1 MNKRKQNFESGNFS
15 KRPNY
20 AEADSTTGNEIMA
33 TGGGGGGTMGVGS
46 DGEKTKQPIYDS
58 LRENQLCFNFTE
70 RTWEEITTKPSMTG
84 FQFSYNRFFTDDV
97 IKVLRHYFH
106 CTQATT
112 ENTLDSYAMPFRGFK
127 IIPGK
132 ITLSNFIVLSDNIQV
147 GASGVNE
154 VSSFVQKSK
163 ICVFHKQKSELP
175 YSYFTETDDGVS
187 FMSFGRTNLE
197 SGIKKSTVN
206 NLIETDIE
214 DYESIENL
222 RYIPHG
228 HRVRKNLFNTSRPN
242 SISKL
247 NDQIFPNYIG
257 CSIYD
262 DMYDT
267 DKTGIQQASE
277 IAARK
282 AGLFTKYSESN
293 SNLADYYNIAKTNRK
308 NYIRENMNFD
318 IIDGGEVINFQT
330 LPPTGMI
337 NLTPSTTT
345 TFYSETPFIKLYENY
360 QDGYKSH
367 LYYTG
372 AHQGCDQ
379 AYINEVVTTNI
390 VDRIMKI
397 KNKGLGHEFI
407 CMIPIRK
414 SDNTIM
420 KLRANCMFETSFQIC
435 LYGRRD
441 KEWLDQEDYDGETEE
456 PGDPDAVIPTKPQF
470 SDATTNAQIENTKRM
485 KEKVSL
491 PYFLLKGMEDLCV
504 FP

>member
-15 KRPNY
+15 KRVTY
-20 AEADSTTGNEIMA
+20 AEADSSTGNNEIMA

-46 DGEKTKQPIYDS
+46 DCEKTKQPIYDS
-58 LRENQLCFNFTE
+58 LRENQMCFNFTE

-97 IKVLRHYFH
+97 MKVLKHYFH
-106 CTQATT
+106 CTQATV
-112 ENTLDSYAMPFRGFK
+112 ENTLDSFAMPFRGFK

-147 GASGVNE
+147 GAGGVNE

-187 FMSFGRTNLE
+187 FMSFGRDNLL

-206 NLIETDIE
+206 NLIETDID

-222 RYIPHG
+222 RYLPHG
-228 HRVRKNLFNTSRPN
+228 HRIRKNLFNANRPN
-242 SISKL
+242 NVSDL
-247 NDQIFPNYIG
+247 QNQIFPNYIG
-257 CSIYD
+257 CSIYE

-267 DKTGIQQASE
+267 NKAGIQPS
-277 IAARK
+277 AAIVSKK
-282 AGLFTKYSESN
+282 AGLFGKYSTTN
-293 SNLADYYNIAKTNRK
+293 SNLPQYYNIAKTNRK

-318 IIDGGEVINFQT
+318 IIDGGEVVEFQT
-330 LPPTGMI
+330 LPPTSMI
-337 NLTPSTTT
+337 NLTPSGYETY
-345 TFYSETPFIKLYENY
+345 YSETPFFNLKGNF
-360 QDGYKSH
+360 QDTVDST
-367 LYYTG
+367 LFYTG

-397 KNKGLGHEFI
+397 KNKGIGHEFI

-441 KEWLDQEDYDGETEE
+441 KEWLDQEDYYEPPEETDAIE
-456 PGDPDAVIPTKPQF
+456 PTPPAY
-470 SDATTNAQIENTKRM
+470 SDAAKYSQIENTKRL
-485 KEKVSL
+485 KEKISL
-491 PYFLLKGMEDLCV
+491 PYFILKGVEDLCV

>member
-15 KRPNY
+15 KVRIH
-20 AEADSTTGNEIMA
+20 EADSTTGNEIMA
-33 TGGGGGGTMGVGS
+33 TGGGGGGGTMGVGS

-97 IKVLRHYFH
+97 KKVLGHYFH
-106 CTQATT
+106 CTQSTT
-112 ENTLDSYAMPFRGFK
+112 DSPLDSFAMPFRGFK

-147 GASGVNE
+147 GAGGVNE

-163 ICVFHKQKSELP
+163 ICVFHKPKSELP
-175 YSYFTETDDGVS
+175 YSYFTETENGDAS
-187 FMSFGRTNLE
+187 FLTFGKEHLSSE
-197 SGIKKSTVN
+197 IKKSTVN
-206 NLIETDIE
+206 NLIETSIE
-214 DYESIENL
+214 DYDSIENL
-222 RYIPHG
+222 RYLPHG
-228 HRVRKNLFNTSRPN
+228 HRVRKNLFNAARPN
-242 SISKL
+242 SISDL
-247 NDQIFPNYIG
+247 NNQIFPNYVG
-257 CSIYD
+257 CSIYE

-267 DKTGIQQASE
+267 NKSGVQNIASV
-277 IAARK
+277 IVSRK
-282 AGLFTKYSESN
+282 AGLFGKYSATN
-293 SNLADYYNIAKTNRK
+293 SNLAKYYNIANTNRK

-318 IIDGGEVINFQT
+318 IIDGGEVINFQN
-330 LPPTGMI
+330 LPTTDVI
-337 NLTPSTTT
+337 NLTPSTISNIYT
-345 TFYSETPFIKLYENY
+345 ETPYAQSFASF
-360 QDGYKSH
+360 QDGIRGTA
-367 LYYTG
+367 YYTG
-372 AHQGCDQ
+372 VHQGCDQ
-379 AYINEVVTTNI
+379 AYINESVTTSI

-435 LYGRRD
+435 LYSRRD
-441 KEWLDQEDYDGETEE
+441 KEWLDQGQYVETPE
-456 PGDPDAVIPTKPQF
+456 GDALKPDMPEY
-470 SDATTNAQIENTKRM
+470 SDARLHSQVENTKRL
-485 KEKVSL
+485 KQKVGL
-491 PYFLLKGMEDLCV
+491 PYFVLQEEEDMCV